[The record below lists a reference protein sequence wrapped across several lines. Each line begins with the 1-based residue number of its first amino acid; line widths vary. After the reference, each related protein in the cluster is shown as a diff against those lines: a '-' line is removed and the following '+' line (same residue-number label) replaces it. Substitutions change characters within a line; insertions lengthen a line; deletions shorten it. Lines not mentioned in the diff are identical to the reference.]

1 MSLFLTR
8 DHNLAD
14 LKDLNEARKNLGF
27 GNIVYSDSNNVNITG
42 GSVRI
47 DTLSF
52 NQRDESFTDKYLK
65 CDQNGIV
72 EFSELSQRGEWA
84 NHVQDPKTIN
94 LTDFNFDGFVF
105 SELNTVADVCETG
118 RYQDLVDTPTNLGS
132 FQNDLNLLQISSNL
146 SDLQNVAEARVNLGL
161 GDVALWNSNDTINLN
176 TLNISG
182 NLFLRNQQHTGDD
195 TIYLQVGLSGKIEA
209 KPLIH
214 ASISQYGVVRLTD
227 NISTETDL
235 DYVPTANSVRE
246 KFDDMKKLIEGD
258 VSLSEEI
265 DEFILDNKLM
275 KNEDNLLRIYDKTEA
290 RHNIG
295 LGHLETLITRLNGNG
310 ELHIENLVINSNIV
324 YSDEFDIPDPRKN
337 DRDRFLVVN
346 PETKQI
352 NALHL
357 QLAQQDQFGVVKVI
371 TNPSVFSMTNVTDEV
386 DESTTMSVGCFSN
399 FVSTVLTR
407 SLNNLSNS
415 IEPKI
420 HKMYKPYMKISEN
433 LNVDSPSIARR
444 HLCLHD
450 VAFSGSYYSL
460 CNYPTELSSFRNTPN
475 FLTKS
480 NCFSEFTNYQKTRAR
495 QNLKIGDIA
504 LLNSNNMQ
512 NFKGTSGCFKDLTVT
527 DSLTYNPT
535 NQLTIDKTNKY
546 LFSYNDNGD
555 CEWSDLP
562 VASRTRKGIVRV
574 INSIEGIHSSD
585 DTASSS
591 SALFKVYH
599 RLMGQITELTA
610 EVNRINQFLP

>member
-52 NQRDESFTDKYLK
+52 NQTNESLTDKYLK
-65 CDQNGIV
+65 CGTNGIV
-72 EFSELSQRGEWA
+72 EFSELSQLGEWA
-84 NHVQDPKTIN
+84 EGVRDPKTIN
-94 LTDFNFDGFVF
+94 LTNFSFDGFVF
-105 SELNTVADVCETG
+105 SEGNTVADVCETG
-118 RYQDLVDTPTNLGS
+118 SYQDLVDTPTNLGY

-146 SDLQNVAEARVNLGL
+146 SDLRNVEEARVNLGL

-182 NLFLRNQQHTGDD
+182 NLFLRNQQHMGDD
-195 TIYLQVGLSGKIEA
+195 TIYLHAGLSGKIEP

-214 ASISQYGVVRLTD
+214 ASISQFGVVRITD
-227 NISTETDL
+227 NLSTETGL

-246 KFDDMKKLIEGD
+246 KFDDMEKLIEGD
-258 VSLSEEI
+258 VSLSREI
-265 DEFILDNKLM
+265 DKFILDKKLM
-275 KNEDNLLRIYDKTEA
+275 KNDENLSKIDNKQTA
-290 RHNIG
+290 RLNIG
-295 LGHLETLITRLNGNG
+295 LGHLEELVTRLNDTGQ
-310 ELHIENLVINSNIV
+310 LDIDTLVINSNMSIL
-324 YSDEFDIPDPRKN
+324 YSAEIDNSDPKKR

-346 PETKQI
+346 PQTKQI
-352 NALHL
+352 DALHL
-357 QLAQQDQFGVVKVI
+357 QLAKQNQFGVVKVI
-371 TNPSVFSMTNVTDEV
+371 TNPSFFSTTNEV
-386 DESTTMSVGCFSN
+386 NESTTMSVGCFSN
-399 FVSTVLTR
+399 FVSTVVTR
-407 SLNNLSNS
+407 RLDSISNS

-420 HKMYKPYMKISEN
+420 HQMYKPYMKISGN
-433 LNVDSPSIARR
+433 LNVDEPSIARG

-450 VAFSGSYYSL
+450 VAFTGSYYSL
-460 CNYPTELSSFRNTPN
+460 CNYPRKLSSFENTPI

-480 NCFSEFTNYQKTRAR
+480 NCFSEFTVQDKLNAR
-495 QNLKIGDIA
+495 HNLNIGDIA
-504 LLNSNNMQ
+504 LLDSNDMQ
-512 NFKGTSGCFKDLTVT
+512 NLKGTAGCFEDLIVT
-527 DSLTYNPT
+527 DTLTYNPT

-599 RLMGQITELTA
+599 RLMGQISELTA
-610 EVNRINQFLP
+610 DITKINKLLP